1 MTLYTSTAVWGWWLV
16 AGTNYLCLCPGPAGG
31 TWSLVTARLRGA
43 GLGSEYSDHGLI
55 RDWTPGVSAMFDGF
69 KKGEYNIQRRPR
81 LLVKRRFYD
90 FHTLVHTTKPS
101 PTGGFLKFF
110 ADKCSN
116 LHVWETRMLEI
127 ARQSVTVPS
136 WDAGAGQAMDGQ
148 KPA

>member
-1 MTLYTSTAVWGWWLV
+1 MSAV
-16 AGTNYLCLCPGPAGG
+16 
-31 TWSLVTARLRGA
+31 
-43 GLGSEYSDHGLI
+43 
-55 RDWTPGVSAMFDGF
+55 FDGF

-90 FHTLVHTTKPS
+90 FHTLVRTTKPS
-101 PTGGFLKFF
+101 PTGGFLKIF

-127 ARQSVTVPS
+127 ARQGVAASQ
-136 WDAGAGQAMDGQ
+136 AGTLDTGQAMDGQ